1 MPPGFR
7 WYDLVILGIVALV
20 FFAPKRLPQLGASIG
35 KTIKEFRK
43 SIKGEAPSQTS
54 VADATL
60 PPTSQPNAALPPA
73 QPAAPQPTAAEA
85 TSTERQPG

>member
-43 SIKGEAPSQTS
+43 SMKSEAPSQTL

-60 PPTSQPNAALPPA
+60 PPASQPNAALPLT
-73 QPAAPQPTAAEA
+73 QPAAPQPAAAEA
-85 TSTERQPG
+85 TSTER